1 MQNNNYIQSPLAQ
14 AYRQV
19 YSQPVINP
27 VASQPIQQPVQ
38 QQLTPEQ
45 IAYIQGRM
53 SQPVQNAQAEQLIEN
68 WKGRNVNIQGHPV
81 LSDLAT
87 IGKNIPQDLARIGTG
102 FVSMAG
108 DFVQHP
114 IQSTKAELQTIGD
127 YINELGKRA
136 NTESVTG
143 NKTLDNILSAGGNA
157 GYKMAQLAAKDVYNN
172 FSAGYL
178 PLFNTK
184 NVGAAI
190 KDISQG
196 KGNEA
201 YKKLKESGV
210 ESWEQF
216 KKYPLI
222 TSLVVAPNATVAG
235 LGKVT
240 KGGLNLVEKTTG
252 LPVGEVGKNVAK
264 AIQVVESKFN
274 KDRIEL
280 NKTAD
285 ELSKAKEKDLEL
297 VIQNYTEG
305 TPLPE
310 NLKALSQKFK
320 NFQNENRKLY
330 NDDALV
336 NPNELAALQYVQRK
350 TGQTMQEIR
359 RELAPQLEMLQEG
372 VTNPSLLFKNRL
384 DDFNHSVN
392 SIRKSTK
399 NKEFLNDSKP
409 ISELSREEFESVA
422 KHFNHEELRS
432 FYDSGASIKEM
443 KQYLGDLSRDAWV
456 PEKVSEA
463 ALKDSIF
470 NDNLGKLATL
480 AEQTGNPLYKHL
492 YDGIKLANEGR
503 IGVYTLAGAEI
514 PKGVK
519 VSDEGRRFAGR
530 SSSREYGTATYPAI
544 AKAYKDIHGFL
555 DDVTAQRVKT
565 EISNNILNTGTI
577 DGVTKIIGDGVKPSD
592 IRYINAD
599 LLAEGRLSEAI
610 TRASEKAI
618 DGAIAIDKYNLRA
631 LNDMLKPTGT
641 PYKQGALGD
650 IYNGF
655 KENALASGIYLG
667 GNLISGAFSTL
678 LNSNT
683 GLLKDIVA
691 SIGSRGRLSKELG
704 AFRQIRP
711 SDRRY
716 STTAGRIISKIGRKL
731 GTGIAPRIDAMIQN
745 TFAEIN
751 ANAALR
757 KMGIAPTE
765 RVSALASMQKQTL
778 ANLIEDV
785 RLNSN
790 MNNKYRVI
798 PRGEIRDVIGI
809 ANPFIDWIDTSTQVS
824 AKILKDHPVL
834 MGAVAAKLFGE
845 IGYDRELQKRLGLNV
860 YTDKPLVTYKV
871 DDKTGERKEI
881 SINFL
886 PQLTPLEFVVNP
898 AKLLTG
904 TSGAPVLGALYEASK
919 GKNAYGNPMRRTHT
933 NDTIQTIQGDNRY
946 RVNPDTQM
954 IERIVGTQGDEML
967 STAVKNLFA
976 PVSLFNKTVAPIGVG
991 LYNTV
996 SGDDVKY
1003 YMPYGQSIFGN
1014 INTGQPE
1021 MGGRILSPTTLST
1034 GDPRNARTVN
1044 DILKGLGTYYE
1055 RDYYP
1060 ENSLTGNQ
1068 IRRIIRSG
1076 VRQNLRDLGE

>member
-1 MQNNNYIQSPLAQ
+1 MQNNNYIRSPLAQ

-27 VASQPIQQPVQ
+27 VVSQPVQQPVQ

-45 IAYIQGRM
+45 IAYIK
-53 SQPVQNAQAEQLIEN
+53 SWANTPIENPQAEQLIED
-68 WKGRNVNIQGHPV
+68 WRGKTVNIPNHPV

-87 IGKNIPQDLARIGTG
+87 IKENIPRDLARIGTG
-102 FVSMAG
+102 FVSMAD
-108 DFVQHP
+108 DFIQHP
-114 IQSTKAELQTIGD
+114 IQSTRAELQTIGD
-127 YINELGKRA
+127 YLNELGKRA

-143 NKTLDNILSAGGNA
+143 NKALDKILSAGGNA
-157 GYKMAQLAAKDVYNN
+157 GYKMAQLAAKDAYNN
-172 FSAGYL
+172 FGAGYL
-178 PLFNTK
+178 PLLNTK
-184 NVGAAI
+184 NVGGII

-196 KGNEA
+196 KGSEA

-216 KKYPLI
+216 KREPLI
-222 TSLVVAPNATVAG
+222 TPLVVAPNATVAG

-252 LPVGEVGKNVAK
+252 LPVGKVGQNVAK
-264 AIQVVESKFN
+264 AIQVVESKFD

-280 NKTAD
+280 NKTAN
-285 ELSKAKEKDLEL
+285 ELSKAKTKDLEL

-310 NLKALSQKFK
+310 NLNELSKKFK
-320 NFQNENRKLY
+320 NFQNEYRKLY
-330 NDDALV
+330 DDNALV

-350 TGQTMQEIR
+350 TGQTMQDIR

-372 VTNPSLLFKNRL
+372 VTNPSLLFRNRL
-384 DDFNHSVN
+384 DDFNAEIN
-392 SIRKSTK
+392 SIRKSA
-399 NKEFLNDSKP
+399 NNSDFLKSSKP

-422 KHFNHEELRS
+422 KHFNQDELRA

-463 ALKDSIF
+463 ALKDTVF
-470 NDNLGKLATL
+470 NDNITKLAAL
-480 AEQTGNPLYKHL
+480 AEETGNPLYKHL
-492 YDGIKLANEGR
+492 YDGIKLANEGK
-503 IGVYTLAGAEI
+503 IGAYTLAGADI
-514 PKGVK
+514 PKGVS
-519 VSDEGRRFAGR
+519 VSNEGRRFAGK

-544 AKAYKDIHGFL
+544 AQAYRDIHGFL
-555 DDVTAQRVKT
+555 DDVTAQRVKS

-577 DGVTKIIGDGVKPSD
+577 DGATKVVGDGVKPSD
-592 IRYINAD
+592 IRYINPD
-599 LLAEGRLSEAI
+599 LLAEGKLGEAI
-610 TRASEKAI
+610 SRASSTPKE
-618 DGAIAIDKYNLRA
+618 GAIAVDKYNIRA
-631 LNDMLKPTGT
+631 INDMLKPTGT

-650 IYNGF
+650 VYNTF

-683 GLLKDIVA
+683 GLLSDIVA

-704 AFRQIRP
+704 TFRQIRP

-716 STTAGRIISKIGRKL
+716 STTAGKIISKIGRKL
-731 GTGIAPRIDAMIQN
+731 GTGIAPRIDAMMQN
-745 TFAEIN
+745 AFAEIN

-757 KMGIAPTE
+757 KMGIAPNE
-765 RVSALASMQKQTL
+765 RLSALASMQKQTL

-785 RLNSN
+785 KLNSN

-798 PRGEIRDVIGI
+798 PRGEIRDIIGI

-824 AKILKDHPVL
+824 AKMLKDHPVL
-834 MGAVAAKLFGE
+834 MGAVASKLFGE
-845 IGYDRELQKRLGLNV
+845 IGYDRELQKRLDLNV
-860 YTDKPLVTYKV
+860 YTDKPLVTYKA

-898 AKLLTG
+898 TKLLTG

-919 GKNAYGNPMRRTHT
+919 GKNVYGNPMRRTHT
-933 NDTIQTIQGDNRY
+933 TDTIQTIQGDNRY

-954 IERIVGTQGDEML
+954 VERIVGTQGDEML
-967 STAVKNLFA
+967 STAIKNLFA
-976 PVSLFNKTVAPIGVG
+976 PVSLFNKTVAPVGVG
-991 LYNTV
+991 LYNMI

-1014 INTGQPE
+1014 VNTGQPE
-1021 MGGRILSPTTLST
+1021 MGGRILSPTTFST

-1060 ENSLTGNQ
+1060 ENALTGNQ
-1068 IRRIIRSG
+1068 VRRIIRSG
-1076 VRQNLRDLGE
+1076 VRQNLKDLGE

>member
-27 VASQPIQQPVQ
+27 VASQSVQQPIQ

-45 IAYIQGRM
+45 INYIR
-53 SQPVQNAQAEQLIEN
+53 SWANQPIENPQAEQLEGN
-68 WKGRNVNIQGHPV
+68 WRGRTVNIQNHPII
-81 LSDLAT
+81 SDLLT
-87 IGKNIPQDLARIGTG
+87 IGRNIPQDLTQIGTG
-102 FVSMAG
+102 LVSTAA
-108 DFVQHP
+108 DIAQNP
-114 IQSTKAELQTIGD
+114 IGSLKSGAKSIRD
-127 YINELGKRA
+127 YINNLSQRA

-157 GYKMAQLAAKDVYNN
+157 GYKMAQLAAKDIYNN
-172 FSAGYL
+172 FGAGYL
-178 PLFNTK
+178 PVLNTK
-184 NVGAAI
+184 NVGSI
-190 KDISQG
+190 IDDLSKG
-196 KGNEA
+196 KGKEA
-201 YKKLKESGV
+201 YKKLKETGAQ
-210 ESWEQF
+210 SWEQF
-216 KKYPLI
+216 KQDPLI
-222 TSLVVAPNATVAG
+222 TSLIVAPNTTVG
-235 LGKVT
+235 GIGKVT

-252 LPVGEVGKNVAK
+252 LPVGKVGQNVAK

-274 KDRIEL
+274 KDRVEL
-280 NKTAD
+280 NKTAN
-285 ELSKAKEKDLEL
+285 ELSKANTKDLEL

-310 NLKALSQKFK
+310 NLNELSKKFK
-320 NFQNENRKLY
+320 NFQNEYRKLY
-330 NDDALV
+330 DDNALV

-372 VTNPSLLFKNRL
+372 VTNPSLLFRNRL

-399 NKEFLNDSKP
+399 NNEFLNDSKP

-422 KHFNHEELRS
+422 KHFNQDELRA
-432 FYDSGASIKEM
+432 FYDNGASIKEM

-456 PEKVSEA
+456 PEKVSDA

-492 YDGIKLANEGR
+492 YDGLKLANEGK
-503 IGVYTLAGAEI
+503 IGAYTLAGADI
-514 PKGVK
+514 PKGVS
-519 VSDEGRRFAGR
+519 VSDEGRRFAGK

-544 AKAYKDIHGFL
+544 AQAYRDIHGFL
-555 DDVTAQRVKT
+555 DDVTAQRVKS

-577 DGVTKIIGDGVKPSD
+577 DGATKVVGDGVKPSD
-592 IRYINAD
+592 IRYVNPD
-599 LLAEGRLSEAI
+599 LLAEGKLGEAI
-610 TRASEKAI
+610 TRASSTPKE
-618 DGAIAIDKYNLRA
+618 GAIAVDKYNIRA
-631 LNDMLKPTGT
+631 INDMLKPTGT
-641 PYKQGALGD
+641 PYKQGILGD
-650 IYNGF
+650 VYNLF
-655 KENALASGIYLG
+655 KEQALASGIYLG
-667 GNLISGAFSTL
+667 GNLASGAFGTL

-683 GLLKDIVA
+683 GLLKDIIA
-691 SIGSRGRLSKELG
+691 SIGSKGRLSKELG
-704 AFRQIRP
+704 TFRQIRP

-716 STTAGRIISKIGRKL
+716 STTAGKTISQVGRKL
-731 GTGIAPRIDAMIQN
+731 GTGIAPRIDAMMQN

-757 KMGIAPTE
+757 KMGIEPTQ
-765 RVSALASMQKQTL
+765 RVSALASMQKQKL

-785 RLNSN
+785 RLNSM

-798 PRGEIRDVIGI
+798 PRGEFRDILGI

-824 AKILKDHPVL
+824 AKMLKDHPVL
-834 MGAVAAKLFGE
+834 MGAVASKLFGE
-845 IGYDRELQKRLGLNV
+845 IGYDKELQKRLGLNV
-860 YTDKPLVTYKV
+860 YTDKPLVTYKG
-871 DDKTGERKEI
+871 DDKTGDRKEI

-886 PQLTPLEFVVNP
+886 PQLTPLEFVNNP
-898 AKLLTG
+898 SKLLTG

-954 IERIVGTQGDEML
+954 VERIVGTQGDEML
-967 STAVKNLFA
+967 STAIKNLFA
-976 PVSLFNKTVAPIGVG
+976 PVSLFNKTVAPVGVG
-991 LYNTV
+991 LYNMV
-996 SGDDVKY
+996 SGDDAKY

-1021 MGGRILSPTTLST
+1021 MGGRILSPTTFST

-1044 DILKGLGTYYE
+1044 DIIKGLGTYYE
-1055 RDYYP
+1055 KDYYP
-1060 ENSLTGNQ
+1060 ENALTGNQ

-1076 VRQNLRDLGE
+1076 VRQNLKDLGE